1 MAWLL
6 RPRGEE
12 AEQAAPTVY
21 SAVSLLSA
29 LIAAELNCEAHGKE
43 VDFTGSEEVGKDGE
57 PKEGAGGACGAVE
70 SPIPRVDKPNDAG
83 AAPGPGAGNS
93 ACAPPCAMLP
103 PAAL

>member
-6 RPRGEE
+6 QPAGKKLSKPLPRFIR
-12 AEQAAPTVY
+12 
-21 SAVSLLSA
+21 LLSA

-70 SPIPRVDKPNDAG
+70 SPIPRVDKPKDAG